1 MKNVFY
7 FILGISLV
15 VLTSV
20 TTASVMTVKPQVPKQ
35 TLVETFEDEYGL
47 YSVED
52 FIESKQK
59 SGWILKSVAGI
70 NKKNEYKS
78 DWIVVME
85 KY

>member
-1 MKNVFY
+1 MKNIFY
-7 FILGISLV
+7 FLLGISIL

-20 TTASVMTVKPQVPKQ
+20 TTVSVMTVKPQAPKHIV
-35 TLVETFEDEYGL
+35 VEVFENEYSL
-47 YSVED
+47 SSVKD
-52 FIESKQK
+52 YIESKQK